1 MKLFWKSL
9 IAVSLLATFT
19 AAQAGIIVGATR
31 VIYQEGSKEETLS
44 VKNPEKDTPYMIQS
58 WVENANAGQQ
68 AKTFVITPPIFKLD
82 PGQETNLRIVYMG
95 SAIPKDRESVF
106 WLDVKSTPGTL
117 KSEENQLLVSIKS
130 RLKLFYRPAGMQGNS
145 AEAYKQLKFSRQG
158 NQLTVNN
165 PTPYYVSFYS
175 IKIGG
180 NEIKD
185 AGMVAPLSNTS
196 WPLNGASTHQV
207 TWQAITD
214 FGDISAAAKSQI

>member
-1 MKLFWKSL
+1 MKLIGKSL
-9 IAVSLLATFT
+9 IAASLLAAFT
-19 AAQAGIIVGATR
+19 VAHAGVIVGATR
-31 VIYQEGSKEETLS
+31 VIYQAGGKEETLS

-58 WVENANAGQQ
+58 WVENSGNSQQ

-95 SAIPKDRESVF
+95 TELPKDRESVF
-106 WLDVKSTPGTL
+106 WLDVKSTPGTI
-117 KSEENQLLVSIKS
+117 KSEDNQLQVSIKS
-130 RLKLFYRPAGMQGNS
+130 RLKLFYRPAGINGNA
-145 AEAYKQLKFSRQG
+145 AEAYKHLKFSRQG

-175 IKIGG
+175 VKIGG

-185 AGMVAPLSNTS
+185 AGMVAPLSNAS
-196 WPLNGASTHQV
+196 WPLNGAAASKV

-214 FGDISAAAKSQI
+214 FGDISAVANSQI